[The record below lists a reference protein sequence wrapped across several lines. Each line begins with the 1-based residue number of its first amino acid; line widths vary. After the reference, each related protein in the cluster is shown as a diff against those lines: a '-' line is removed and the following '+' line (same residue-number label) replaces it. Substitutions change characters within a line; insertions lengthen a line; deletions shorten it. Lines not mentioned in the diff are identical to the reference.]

1 MQILSLGATSAQGE
15 DPPWVVLDGAH
26 TQASAQALV
35 STLAEVH
42 PGKLPFVSS
51 PSCYA
56 MIKQLQL
63 SFCTTASGRAKPT
76 QPGWLHWQN
85 TCIAE
90 KPRQA
95 GM

>member
-26 TQASAQALV
+26 TPASAQALV

-42 PGKLPFVSS
+42 PWQITVRAS

-56 MIKQLQL
+56 MKKQLQL
-63 SFCTTASGRAKPT
+63 SFCTTASGRAKLT